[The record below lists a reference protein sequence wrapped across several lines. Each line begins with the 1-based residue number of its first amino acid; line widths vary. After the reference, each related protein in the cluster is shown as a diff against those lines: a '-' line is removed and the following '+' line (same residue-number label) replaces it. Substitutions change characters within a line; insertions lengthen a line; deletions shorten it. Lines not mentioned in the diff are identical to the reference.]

1 LVKELAM
8 GAIGVGGAEAS
19 GEDKVRKYY
28 RDVMDG
34 HKLPSLPIV
43 ANKVLE
49 MLKDPDVNMQKL
61 CRVLADDTALAA
73 RVLTVS
79 RSPQYALRNLPTTLL
94 GAVQV
99 LGFRTLTSVV
109 IANATHSL
117 CIKGNKTS
125 EKLWNHS
132 LGVALAMRLLSK
144 RAGLRDRDLAFL
156 TGLMHDV
163 GQIILIQGDP
173 TGYEKLVQGNGDAAT
188 PIVDKEQAQ
197 YGLDHSVMGF
207 SLLGHWNMDPQLAQ
221 AAFNHHSELG
231 DDPANQMAEM
241 VAVAD
246 YFCSQCEM
254 GFFTEPPTP
263 SAEALGRYGMADE
276 QSAGEFS
283 GEIQQAYR
291 EESAL
296 FNAA

>member
-1 LVKELAM
+1 MVSN
-8 GAIGVGGAEAS
+8 GIGGAPAS
-19 GEDKVRKYY
+19 GEERVRKFY
-28 RDVMDG
+28 REVMDG

-43 ANKVLE
+43 ANKVLN
-49 MLKDPDVNMQKL
+49 MLKDPDMNMQKL

-73 RVLTVS
+73 RVLAVS

-117 CIKGNKTS
+117 CIKGNKIS

-144 RAGLRDRDLAFL
+144 RAGLRDGDLAFL

-173 TGYEKLVQGNGDAAT
+173 AGYEKLVKEKSEPPC
-188 PIVDKEQAQ
+188 PIVDKEQAH
-197 YGLDHSVMGF
+197 YGLDHTVVGYT
-207 SLLGHWNMDPQLAQ
+207 LLSQWNMDPQLVQ
-221 AAFNHHSELG
+221 AALNHHSDVS
-231 DDPANQMAEM
+231 DDASNQLAEM

-246 YFCSQCEM
+246 YLCDKCGL
-254 GFFTEPPTP
+254 GFFTDTSLP
-263 SAEALGRYGMADE
+263 SPETLARYGLADDPANDE
-276 QSAGEFS
+276 IVGQ
-283 GEIQQAYR
+283 IQQAYR
-291 EESAL
+291 DESAL
-296 FNAA
+296 FSAN

>member
-1 LVKELAM
+1 MVPNGL
-8 GAIGVGGAEAS
+8 GGAPTS
-19 GEDKVRKYY
+19 GEERVRKFY
-28 RDVMDG
+28 REVMDG

-73 RVLTVS
+73 RVLAVS

-132 LGVALAMRLLSK
+132 LAVALAMRLLSK
-144 RAGLRDRDLAFL
+144 RAGLRDGDMLFL

-173 TGYEKLVQGNGDAAT
+173 AGYEKLVREKLDPHC
-188 PIVDKEQAQ
+188 PIVDREQAH
-197 YGLDHSVMGF
+197 YGLDHTVMGYT
-207 SLLGHWNMDPQLAQ
+207 LLGHWNMDPGLVQ
-221 AAFNHHSELG
+221 AALNHHSDVG
-231 DDPANQMAEM
+231 DDASNQLAEM
-241 VAVAD
+241 LALAD
-246 YFCSQCEM
+246 YLCGKCDL
-254 GFFTEPPTP
+254 GFFTEPPMP
-263 SAEALGRYGMADE
+263 SPELLARYGLADDQANDE
-276 QSAGEFS
+276 IVGQ
-283 GEIQQAYR
+283 IQQAYQD
-291 EESAL
+291 ESAL

>member
-1 LVKELAM
+1 MVPNQA
-8 GAIGVGGAEAS
+8 AVAPAS
-19 GEDKVRKYY
+19 GEERVRKFY

-49 MLKDPDVNMQKL
+49 MLKDPDVNVQKL

-73 RVLTVS
+73 RVLAVS

-99 LGFRTLTSVV
+99 LGFRTLTSAV

-132 LGVALAMRLLSK
+132 LAVALAMRLLSK
-144 RAGLRDRDLAFL
+144 RASQRDGDLAFL

-173 TGYEKLVQGNGDAAT
+173 AGYEKLVKENVEPRA
-188 PIVDKEQAQ
+188 PIVDKEQTR
-197 YGLDHSVMGF
+197 YGLDHTVMGYT
-207 SLLGHWNMDPQLAQ
+207 LLGHWNMDPQLVQ
-221 AAFNHHSELG
+221 AALNHHSDVG
-231 DDPANQMAEM
+231 DDVANQLAEM
-241 VAVAD
+241 LAVAD
-246 YFCSQCEM
+246 YLCGRCDL

-263 SAEALGRYGMADE
+263 SAEMLARYGLADE
-276 QSAGEFS
+276 QTCGEMV
-283 GEIQQAYR
+283 GQIQQAYR
-291 EESAL
+291 DESAL